1 MNDDVTIEAIK
12 NIAKALTELKED
24 VRRLTEIMSAQIGD
38 GAGIDDRTMI
48 KALRERKGLLNKDV
62 GDLIGCSESAISRIM
77 TGSCKELKRGARAKL
92 YQLYLKLEKV

>member
-1 MNDDVTIEAIK
+1 MSSEYDVTIEAIK

-24 VRRLTEIMSAQIGD
+24 VRRLTEIMSAQIGEV
-38 GAGIDDRTMI
+38 AGLDDQTMI
-48 KALRERKGLLNKDV
+48 KALRERKGLLNKEV

-92 YQLYLKLEKV
+92 YQLYIKL